1 MTNVTDPTN
10 VTETAS
16 TTDRLYR
23 ARRGRVDIVDV
34 PQMWYLVVDGQG
46 EPASEEYAAA
56 IQVIFTVG
64 YGAHFVVKKTVGE
77 APRVMPL
84 EGLWWVDDPEQRDL
98 FTDVALGRAEIR
110 DTDRSL
116 WRWRALMAQLP
127 PIDEAAVSQAV
138 ERAREKGLH
147 AVDRLRFEPWR
158 EGLCA
163 QTLHVG
169 PYAEEG
175 PTIRLLHEGI
185 AAAGYQPRGRHHEIY
200 IGDPRRSAP
209 EKLRTIIRHPVEPT
223 GD

>member
-1 MTNVTDPTN
+1 
-10 VTETAS
+10 
-16 TTDRLYR
+16 
-23 ARRGRVDIVDV
+23 
-34 PQMWYLVVDGQG
+34 
-46 EPASEEYAAA
+46 
-56 IQVIFTVG
+56 
-64 YGAHFVVKKTVGE
+64 
-77 APRVMPL
+77 MPL